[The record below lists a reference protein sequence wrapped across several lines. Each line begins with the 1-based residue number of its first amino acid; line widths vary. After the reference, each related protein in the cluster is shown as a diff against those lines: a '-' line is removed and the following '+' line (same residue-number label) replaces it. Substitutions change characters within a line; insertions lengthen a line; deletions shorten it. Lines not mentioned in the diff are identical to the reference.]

1 MTVKLESL
9 LKYLVERKEGL
20 DKPVTYQ
27 EDDWYI
33 RCEAKSD
40 MLAEIIDEVKSLLK
54 ET

>member
-1 MTVKLESL
+1 MTDKLERL
-9 LKYLVERKEGL
+9 LKYLVDRKDGL
-20 DKPVTYQ
+20 DKPVSYQ

-40 MLAEIIDEVKSLLK
+40 MLAEIIDEVKSLIK